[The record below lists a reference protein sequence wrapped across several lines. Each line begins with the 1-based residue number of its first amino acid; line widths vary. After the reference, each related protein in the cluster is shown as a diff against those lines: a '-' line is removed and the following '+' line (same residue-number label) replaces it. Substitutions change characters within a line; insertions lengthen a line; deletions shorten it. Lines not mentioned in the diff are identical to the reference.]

1 MKETSGIGSLKSSVS
16 GAVFI
21 LLVALALASFS
32 GGLMKILTATMEPAL
47 ISFLRFLGHFIILFP
62 LALFRHGKKS
72 LQTSSSKG
80 SNLTWL
86 CVSSW

>member
-32 GGLMKILTATMEPAL
+32 GGLMKILTATVEPAL
-47 ISFLRFLGHFIILFP
+47 ISFLRFLGYFIILFP
-62 LALFRHGKKS
+62 DVLL
-72 LQTSSSKG
+72 
-80 SNLTWL
+80 
-86 CVSSW
+86 